1 MTGVL
6 DDYPGAMVG
15 YSLRLLNTDY
25 TGSAVTVRRASD
37 NATQNIGF
45 VDGELDVTALET
57 FCSGTDGFVSV
68 WFDQSGNGRNATQTT
83 ASAQPKIHDATTG
96 VITSFGQPSIEF
108 DGVADWM
115 DVNYTSSRFSQ
126 LFVVKDNVDSA
137 QSSVVSFSGS
147 VQFQPAQYNTANNDI
162 TFSDFDGLYVVDNIN
177 VKGYLNDIDET
188 NGATTFT
195 QTFNRLILGSANGSA
210 PFMFGFLSELII
222 YPFATDQSSNR
233 VAIQDNINN
242 FYTIY

>member
-1 MTGVL
+1 
-6 DDYPGAMVG
+6 MVG

-57 FCSGTDGFVSV
+57 FCSGTNGFVSV

-96 VITSFGQPSIEF
+96 VVVSFDQPSIEF
-108 DGVADWM
+108 DGTSDWM
-115 DVNYTSSRFSQ
+115 DANYSNSQFSQ
-126 LFVVKDNVDSA
+126 LFVVKDNIGDA
-137 QSSVVSFSGS
+137 QGAVVAFAGN
-147 VQFQPAQYNTANNDI
+147 VQFQPIVYNTAIDDI

-177 VKGYLNDIDET
+177 VKGYLNDVDET
-188 NGATTFT
+188 NGATSFT
-195 QTFNRLILGSANGSA
+195 QNFNRLYLGSLSGSA
-210 PFMFGFLSELII
+210 PFMRNFLSEVII

-233 VAIQDNINN
+233 VSIQDNINN
-242 FYTIY
+242 FYSIY